1 MNDIEDPNKRKKP
14 TLYYYAVV
22 LLVLALLN
30 LIAVPAMNER
40 TIQEVDYSTFIQET
54 NDQKISEVKVEDNQI
69 LFTLKGNDE
78 QVYRTGVMND
88 PDLVQRLTD
97 SGATF
102 SSEIVEQQSPF
113 VEFLLTWVLPLVLF
127 YWLWQFLLRRMMGGG
142 KGADSMIFNVGKSN
156 ARVSRLSK
164 IAP

>member
-54 NDQKISEVKVEDNQI
+54 NDQKMS
-69 LFTLKGNDE
+69 
-78 QVYRTGVMND
+78 
-88 PDLVQRLTD
+88 
-97 SGATF
+97 
-102 SSEIVEQQSPF
+102 
-113 VEFLLTWVLPLVLF
+113 
-127 YWLWQFLLRRMMGGG
+127 
-142 KGADSMIFNVGKSN
+142 
-156 ARVSRLSK
+156 
-164 IAP
+164 

>member
-1 MNDIEDPNKRKKP
+1 
-14 TLYYYAVV
+14 
-22 LLVLALLN
+22 
-30 LIAVPAMNER
+30 MNER
-40 TIQEVDYSTFIQET
+40 AIQEVDYSTFIQDT

-78 QVYRTGVMND
+78 QVYRTGVTND

-156 ARVSRLSK
+156 ARVYVKSQNGIRFSDVAGEDEAKESLQEIVK
-164 IAP
+164 